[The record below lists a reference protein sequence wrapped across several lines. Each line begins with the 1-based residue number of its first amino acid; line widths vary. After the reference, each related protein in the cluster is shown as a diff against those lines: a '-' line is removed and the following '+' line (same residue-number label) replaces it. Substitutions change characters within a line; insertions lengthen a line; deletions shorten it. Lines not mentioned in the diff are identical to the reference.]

1 MHACMTDSDAAN
13 AKTAHPYAKLL
24 VHPECKAEVLAYA
37 DYVGSTAGIMEYVR
51 TSACDE
57 FIVGTELS
65 VAEHLGFEY
74 PDKKFYPL
82 TKDLICPNMKATT
95 LPDVYRVLKEG
106 GEPVSLSAE
115 ILVKARGCIDAM
127 LELG

>member
-1 MHACMTDSDAAN
+1 M
-13 AKTAHPYAKLL
+13 
-24 VHPECKAEVLAYA
+24 AYA

-74 PDKKFYPL
+74 PDKRFYPL
-82 TKDLICPNMKATT
+82 SKKLICSDMKATS
-95 LPDVYRVLKEG
+95 LPDVYRLLKEG
-106 GEPVSLSAE
+106 GSAIRLE
-115 ILVKARGCIDAM
+115 QNLLVRARGCIDKM